1 MKFKLTDILEST
13 VLLEG
18 RLEDVKAQYPGNE
31 PYIDVLSHG
40 DPSGN
45 NKYLGW
51 MSKQAFNGHGIY
63 SNDLGDKIIEVVQK
77 FHVSGDR
84 LKKQGFPV
92 DINQYKSVREL
103 EDTFNKLS
111 RRDAPSK
118 KELKGSGELVYDGPK
133 LYVIAPRNYE
143 GSCKWGSGA
152 KWCIAQNSTDSHWN
166 NYTKNNLFYFVVSK
180 TLPSSDNNYKIAIQ
194 KDMKNNSNTYWDVP
208 DRNSSTPQ
216 NPDIDA
222 SVLAVI
228 DAHAIKAKKHVLKKL
243 VEDMISGVKSTLT
256 YDNIMKT
263 KELLDDGQLY
273 KILMND
279 LMVFNQRSGYGSD
292 NSVNLFEFTVGK
304 LGVENVMKLLK
315 TNYDNFAKLLGN
327 EKILNWVDENTE
339 RPNKLELAN
348 ALKGHLKTVS
358 PNVRTKIQKWGMT
371 DEAWAKYESESQYVF
386 LGDENGKPVGEI
398 YKVDKFDPKSYDII
412 SQLKLKLKYKDVGLF
427 GSITGKDELDDYMSG
442 AEVPDEILG
451 RIKTQKIA

>member
-1 MKFKLTDILEST
+1 MRFKLTDILEST
-13 VLLEG
+13 ILLEG
-18 RLEDVKAQYPGNE
+18 RLEDMKAKYPGNDNE
-31 PYIDVLSHG
+31 IDELSSQ

-45 NKYLGW
+45 NKYLQW
-51 MSKQAFNGHGIY
+51 MTKQMFTNHSGME
-63 SNDLGDKIIEVVQK
+63 DVVTITNK

-84 LKKQGFPV
+84 LRKQKFPA
-92 DINQYKSVREL
+92 DINQYKSVQQL

-118 KELKGSGELVYDGPK
+118 KDLKGSGELVYDGPK
-133 LYVIAPRNYE
+133 LYIIAPRNYE

-166 NYTKNNLFYFVVSK
+166 NYTKNNLFYFAVSK
-180 TLPSSDNNYKIAIQ
+180 TLSSDDNNYKIAIQ
-194 KDMKNNSNTYWDVP
+194 KDMKTGKNTYWDVP
-208 DRNSSTPQ
+208 DKSKSVPQ
-216 NPDIDA
+216 NPDITPEVLDVVDKH
-222 SVLAVI
+222 SVE
-228 DAHAIKAKKHVLKKL
+228 AKKHILKKL
-243 VEDMISGVKSTLT
+243 VEDMVGGVKSTLT

-263 KELLDDGQLY
+263 KELLNDSQLF
-273 KILMND
+273 KVIMND
-279 LMVFNQRSGYGSD
+279 LMVFNQRGGYGNGD
-292 NSVNLFEFTVGK
+292 TVNLFDYVSGK
-304 LGVENVMKLLK
+304 FGVENTLKLLK
-315 TNYDNFAKLLGN
+315 SNYDNFAKLLGN
-327 EKILNWVDENTE
+327 EKILNYVDENTE

-386 LGDENGKPVGEI
+386 LGEPESGKPVGEI

-427 GSITGKDELDDYMSG
+427 GAITGKDELDDYMG
-442 AEVPDEILG
+442 GTEVPDEVMSG
-451 RIKTQKIA
+451 IKTQKIA